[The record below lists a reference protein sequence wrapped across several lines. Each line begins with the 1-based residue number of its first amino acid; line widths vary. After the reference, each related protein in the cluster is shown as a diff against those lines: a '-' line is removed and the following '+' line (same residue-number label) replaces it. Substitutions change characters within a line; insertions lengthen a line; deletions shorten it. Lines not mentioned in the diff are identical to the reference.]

1 MIVIATE
8 HFKSLVRFDVL
19 AEKLADLHI
28 CTKSF
33 NKESTPP
40 LKKVTKI
47 LIVCCRYSL
56 KRF

>member
-8 HFKSLVRFDVL
+8 HFKSLVRFDVV
-19 AEKLADLHI
+19 AEELVDLHI
-28 CTKSF
+28 RIKLF